1 MRRRLKSPDRSRRL
15 PAVDRTGAFRDPAS
29 PFSPSGESR
38 SWNDDPDDL
47 VAEDVMAGDAMAETV
62 DYGILPPPE
71 PARTPPIRSARPL
84 ATPRP
89 LAAPHTG
96 HAPTGWDW
104 FAHWPFPT
112 QLLCFSLII
121 ATGMWWSERNRP
133 VPPDPGPAITT
144 PAKPDPRPRL
154 RPETFDWLN
163 RLRETQ
169 VVTDQLEAE
178 FAEAQTFYR
187 EYALDEFLDFDPWSL
202 NPDEVITLTHF
213 CDHGFFTVER
223 EILVR
228 ILERKV
234 IEQPTDGTPSAQGA
248 LARLETAARDRE
260 SRLASL
266 REAADLYRRN
276 RAAEVTLPDTITPED
291 DQSQRARL
299 VDKLAGVRRER
310 ARLDARIAELNAMLR

>member
-1 MRRRLKSPDRSRRL
+1 MPRRLKSPDRSRRI
-15 PAVDRTGAFRDPAS
+15 PAVERSGSFRSVGSFFPTAQEECAWRDETDDRLAEAVLAESADHAGVFPAVPADPAR
-29 PFSPSGESR
+29 P
-38 SWNDDPDDL
+38 
-47 VAEDVMAGDAMAETV
+47 V
-62 DYGILPPPE
+62 PPE
-71 PARTPPIRSARPL
+71 PRPAGPPPPS
-84 ATPRP
+84 
-89 LAAPHTG
+89 G

-112 QLLCFSLII
+112 QLLCFSLVI
-121 ATGMWWSERNRP
+121 AGGMWWTEHRRP
-133 VPPDPGPAITT
+133 VPAAPAPPAATE
-144 PAKPDPRPRL
+144 PAKPTRRPRL

-178 FAEAQTFYR
+178 FAEAQAFFR

-202 NPDEVITLTHF
+202 GSDEVLTLTHF

-234 IEQPTDGTPSAQGA
+234 LDKPDTDSPSAPGA
-248 LARLETAARDRE
+248 LARLEAAARDRE

-276 RAAEVTLPDTITPED
+276 RSADVTLPAALTPED

-299 VDKLAGVRRER
+299 VDSLAAVRRER
-310 ARLDARIAELNAMLR
+310 ERLDARIAELNAMLR